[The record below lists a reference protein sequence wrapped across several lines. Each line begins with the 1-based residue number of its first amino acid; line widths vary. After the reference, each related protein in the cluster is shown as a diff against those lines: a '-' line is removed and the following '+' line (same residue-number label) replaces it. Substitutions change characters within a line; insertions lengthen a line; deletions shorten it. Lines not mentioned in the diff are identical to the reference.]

1 MHNTKYNYSS
11 VFSNSSFL
19 NSCYKHRFENDS
31 HNAGRQPLTRE
42 ASVSRAGSRPAA
54 DCPSAIA
61 CAMAEGQ
68 KPLRQRQIP
77 SAFPLV
83 WFPLVLTFG
92 FWTWGCKLHCGLY
105 LLLCP
110 CGWVAFSPWRDKAG
124 CCVLF
129 GASAKQDLVG
139 GGTKQALPQG
149 IQERVSGKF
158 WQNLPNFPL
167 SAVSCPQRSADGAF
181 SLPTMLGSAGCVF
194 RLGKLKQGSRRPGEA
209 SDGAIRRQARLPAWV
224 RNGR

>member
-1 MHNTKYNYSS
+1 MKGWRGKAREGKEATEERENWRRKKGWREGESLVHNTKYNYSS

-83 WFPLVLTFG
+83 WFPLDIWILDMGVQVAL
-92 FWTWGCKLHCGLY
+92 
-105 LLLCP
+105 
-110 CGWVAFSPWRDKAG
+110 WV
-124 CCVLF
+124 V
-129 GASAKQDLVG
+129 SA
-139 GGTKQALPQG
+139 ALPV
-149 IQERVSGKF
+149 RV
-158 WQNLPNFPL
+158 
-167 SAVSCPQRSADGAF
+167 
-181 SLPTMLGSAGCVF
+181 GCFLTV
-194 RLGKLKQGSRRPGEA
+194 A
-209 SDGAIRRQARLPAWV
+209 
-224 RNGR
+224 